1 MKTSII
7 SLFFPLLLQTFT
19 MTAVFSEDIVL
30 PALPYGYA
38 CLEPVISE
46 KIMRLHHT
54 KHHQAYINNYNQ
66 ASKSLEQAMQSGDLS
81 QIELLQETI
90 KFNLGGH
97 LNHAFFWK
105 VLTPMN
111 SSKGLSENSELLQQ
125 INSQFGSLESFQALF
140 NKKALGVQGSG
151 WCWLGYQRNNKAL
164 EIKTTLNQDPLIL
177 FEMEPVFGVDVWE
190 HAYYLDYENRR
201 GDYLSQIWSIV
212 NWQQVEENY
221 NAAVRKA

>member
-1 MKTSII
+1 MKYSII
-7 SLFFPLLLQTFT
+7 SFFFPLILQSLT
-19 MTAVFSEDIVL
+19 VLSEDIVL
-30 PALPYGYA
+30 PPLPYGYA
-38 CLEPVISE
+38 DLEPVISE
-46 KIMRLHHT
+46 KIMLLHHT

-66 ASKSLEQAMQSGDLS
+66 ASHSLEQAIQSGDLS

-111 SSKGLSENSELLQQ
+111 SSKELPEDSALVQQ
-125 INSQFGSLESFQALF
+125 INLQFGSMDSFKALF

-151 WCWLGYQRNNKAL
+151 WCWLGYQKNNKAL
-164 EIKTTLNQDPLIL
+164 EVKTTSNQDPSIL
-177 FEMEPVFGVDVWE
+177 FDIEPVFGVDVWE

-201 GDYLSQIWSIV
+201 GDYLDKIWSIV
-212 NWQQVEENY
+212 NWQQVEQNFN
-221 NAAVRKA
+221 NAVLKA